1 MTIKVDQNKCIGCG
15 ACVAIA
21 PNTFDFN
28 EDGLSTVINDELT
41 NEVKEAEEAC
51 PVFAIDISGDDCCC
65 NDCCCGDDCCCDDDC
80 CCEEDCSCDHECSC
94 GCQD

>member
-1 MTIKVDQNKCIGCG
+1 MGDRGIFHTGEVLRSVLPEKCIQKG
-15 ACVAIA
+15 AGGILRD
-21 PNTFDFN
+21 P
-28 EDGLSTVINDELT
+28 L
-41 NEVKEAEEAC
+41 KEAEEAC

-80 CCEEDCSCDHECSC
+80 CCEEDCSCDNECSC